1 MDNEIYYVKSLQ
13 LESELELAHAKIR
26 NLEKEVEQLK
36 GKISSLHNFNSTI
49 NISKTPK

>member
-26 NLEKEVEQLK
+26 ELRKEIQELKTKVSLLEK
-36 GKISSLHNFNSTI
+36 
-49 NISKTPK
+49 

>member
-13 LESELELAHAKIR
+13 LESELELAHTKIR